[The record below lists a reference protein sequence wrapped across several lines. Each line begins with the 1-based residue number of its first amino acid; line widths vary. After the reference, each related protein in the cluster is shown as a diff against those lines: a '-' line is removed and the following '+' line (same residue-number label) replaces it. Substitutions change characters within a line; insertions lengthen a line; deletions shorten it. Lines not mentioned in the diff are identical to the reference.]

1 MIRCMKLIITV
12 IVLQIGFTIYTYF
25 TKGHE
30 STWLP
35 IYVTVGIYLFSL
47 LGASVALAYLQNK
60 VIATVVMVLAF
71 TVILVN
77 NVGIMYQYRRTLA
90 TEEGEYDTLYHILNN
105 WIIILVYVY

>member
-1 MIRCMKLIITV
+1 MKLIITV

-35 IYVTVGIYLFSL
+35 IYVTVGIYLCSL
-47 LGASVALAYLQNK
+47 LGATVALAYLQNK

-71 TVILVN
+71 TVILGN
-77 NVGIMYQYRRTLA
+77 NVGILYHYRRTVA
-90 TEEGEYDTLYHILNN
+90 TEEGEYDTLYEVLLS
-105 WIIILVYVY
+105 WIIIV